1 MTGGQFLLANVK
13 QGKELGGLSPPVHA
27 GAQKFFDRDK
37 PSFVLEHSNFVG
49 LMLTLCVI
57 SLSWL
62 RELKRR
68 MEKRRKDEGIRYTEE
83 VVQLLKIGQ
92 RSSSLIALEAVRSQL
107 VIVPT
112 EAVQSLDLEKISEN
126 SFTNFRTV
134 WQIAL
139 DLVRE
144 RAVALEQK
152 EKEMDESLPSPVS
165 EEG

>member
-1 MTGGQFLLANVK
+1 
-13 QGKELGGLSPPVHA
+13 
-27 GAQKFFDRDK
+27 
-37 PSFVLEHSNFVG
+37 
-49 LMLTLCVI
+49 
-57 SLSWL
+57 
-62 RELKRR
+62 
-68 MEKRRKDEGIRYTEE
+68 MEKRRNDEGIRYTEE
-83 VVQLLKIGQ
+83 VVRLLKIGQ